1 MTVAQ
6 KIIVWWDKPSSP
18 AFRDLKRK
26 DHGYESIPSNTD
38 ILSEKIKENKGDRR
52 DYSRGGEE
60 LGEERRRGRERRG
73 NMRVEKLLPF
83 PWH

>member
-26 DHGYESIPSNTD
+26 DHGYESILSNTD
-38 ILSEKIKENKGDRR
+38 IFSEKSKENKGDRR
-52 DYSRGGEE
+52 DCRRGGEE
-60 LGEERRRGRERRG
+60 LEEERRRGRARRG
-73 NMRVEKLLPF
+73 NMRVEKVLPF
-83 PWH
+83 P

>member
-26 DHGYESIPSNTD
+26 DHGYESILSNTD
-38 ILSEKIKENKGDRR
+38 ILSEKSKENKGERR
-52 DYSRGGEE
+52 DYRRGGE
-60 LGEERRRGRERRG
+60 
-73 NMRVEKLLPF
+73 
-83 PWH
+83 